1 MRFFSLEAKKSLVS
15 VMVAF
20 TVLMPVSAS
29 SNVEVD
35 MISGAQMKQRINSF
49 LASKN
54 LAGQPAISDTRL
66 FPACGSDITVRPL
79 FGGLK
84 TVELFCPDPGGF
96 KFAVRTNAARLNSNR
111 FVTGGGVQNA
121 KKLSSVVDAKTQILS
136 ETVMETPTE
145 TYLVLARSVQKGH
158 VLSHE
163 DVTLTEARVKNRRDY
178 FTKVS
183 DVVGRKVKKR
193 LSINQVI
200 LNRHLEIDWDIRKG
214 QEIIIQST
222 VGPVEVVSSGIS
234 AGNAQIGELMQA
246 ENLRS
251 RKIIEGVVV
260 SQKKIK
266 VLTK

>member
-1 MRFFSLEAKKSLVS
+1 
-15 VMVAF
+15 
-20 TVLMPVSAS
+20 
-29 SNVEVD
+29 
-35 MISGAQMKQRINSF
+35 
-49 LASKN
+49 
-54 LAGQPAISDTRL
+54 
-66 FPACGSDITVRPL
+66 
-79 FGGLK
+79 
-84 TVELFCPDPGGF
+84 
-96 KFAVRTNAARLNSNR
+96 
-111 FVTGGGVQNA
+111 
-121 KKLSSVVDAKTQILS
+121 
-136 ETVMETPTE
+136 METPTE

-200 LNRHLEIDWDIRKG
+200 LNRHLEIDWDIKKG
-214 QEIIIQST
+214 QKIIIQST